1 MNKAS
6 IQHFFHNLAHM
17 DVSTFYLYLLVILY
31 PALPGYFGI
40 FGFSV
45 YSILAACALLF
56 LPLSLKARNFRF
68 NPSVMLVFF
77 LVLSLVCLGP
87 AVNGEIL
94 TPTFLNYVNAFF
106 LLPFFIA
113 VVGSDKKIFGHCLTL
128 ILGVAVVLCLF
139 SFLELANFNIFSLL
153 QTDFNTTLGPGTGKR
168 YGIYRSESSFG
179 QSIAFGIYLNFMCCL
194 VFYKIKNNNT
204 RFSIIYSLMV
214 LLFNI
219 CCLLTISRF
228 PILIMVLIDFV
239 GFFLSN
245 KKYKTFLGLS
255 ALFGVLAD
263 LLFGLVRGGSLLS
276 SLVDNLIHIFAGT
289 AGTDLGDNP
298 LLYRFNLFS
307 ALSEVLGGNWLL
319 GNGMLSQYGFIY
331 PKIFWPVVRNS
342 FDNTYLYLIENFGI
356 LGLIGWL
363 VYYLSPLLLKFCDS
377 PICKWTKIFFIIL
390 SCVLLLNFL
399 AVARLAENRAFVVLF
414 GLFIGQSSGRFSLH
428 QKRAK
433 NSLLFYRIKM

>member
-1 MNKAS
+1 VNKVS
-6 IQHFFHNLAHM
+6 IQNFFHNLAHM

-31 PALPGYFGI
+31 PALPGYFGV

-56 LPLSLKARNFRF
+56 LPLSSKMRNFKF
-68 NPSVMLVFF
+68 SPSVMLALF
-77 LVLSLVCLGP
+77 LILSLVCLGP
-87 AVNGEIL
+87 AVNGEVL
-94 TPTFLNYVNAFF
+94 TPTFLNYLNAFF
-106 LLPFFIA
+106 LLPFYIA
-113 VVGSDKKIFGHCLTL
+113 VVGSDKKTFEHCLNL

-179 QSIAFGIYLNFMCCL
+179 QSIAFAVYLNFMCCL
-194 VFYKIKNNNT
+194 TFYKIKKNNT
-204 RFSIIYSLMV
+204 HFSIVYFLMT

-228 PILIMVLIDFV
+228 PILIMVLIDLV
-239 GFFLSN
+239 GFFFSN
-245 KKYKTFLGLS
+245 KKFKVF
-255 ALFGVLAD
+255 FGVTALLGVLSG
-263 LLFGLVRGGSLLS
+263 LLFGFIRGGGLFS
-276 SLVDNLIHIFAGT
+276 SLIDNLIHIFSGT

-307 ALSEVLGGNWLL
+307 ALSEVLGGNWFF
-319 GNGMLSQYGFIY
+319 GNGMLSQYGFVY
-331 PKIFWPVVRNS
+331 PKTFWPVVRNS

-363 VYYLSPLLLKFCDS
+363 AYYIFPFFLKFGDSPLDRWK
-377 PICKWTKIFFIIL
+377 KVFFIIL
-390 SCVLLLNFL
+390 SAVLLLNFL
-399 AVARLAENRAFVVLF
+399 SVARLAENRSFVVLF
-414 GLFIGQSSGRFSLH
+414 GLLIGQSSGHFTSH
-428 QKRAK
+428 QKYAK
-433 NSLLFYRIKM
+433 SNLSFYKIKI